1 LKGKIMAT
9 ITWVIQQLDR
19 QTSDGFV
26 TTAHWRANAVDGD
39 YSASAYGTRGWSE
52 GTPTI
57 PYDQLTQETVLGW
70 CWADGVDKDAAEA
83 ALMAQIELQKNPVT
97 ATGVPWATTE

>member
-1 LKGKIMAT
+1 MSAT

-39 YSASAYGTRGWSE
+39 YSASAYGTCGWSE
-52 GTPTI
+52 GEPII
-57 PYDQLTQETVLGW
+57 PYDQLTQDTVLGW
-70 CWADGVDKDAAEA
+70 VWADGVDKDATEA
-83 ALMAQIELQKNPVT
+83 TLTAQIEAQKNPVT
-97 ATGVPWATTE
+97 ATGLPW

>member
-1 LKGKIMAT
+1 MSAT

-39 YSASAYGTRGWSE
+39 YSASVYGTCGWSE
-52 GTPTI
+52 GEPVI
-57 PYDQLTQETVLGW
+57 PYDQLTQDTVLGW
-70 CWADGVDKDAAEA
+70 VWADGVDKDATEA
-83 ALMAQIELQKNPVT
+83 TLNAQIALQKNPVT
-97 ATGVPWATTE
+97 ATGVPW

>member
-1 LKGKIMAT
+1 MSAT

-39 YSASAYGTRGWSE
+39 YSASAYGTCGWSE
-52 GTPTI
+52 GTPAI
-57 PYDQLTQETVLGW
+57 PYDQLTQDTVLGW
-70 CWADGVDKDAAEA
+70 VWADGVDKDATEA
-83 ALMAQIELQKNPVT
+83 TLNAQIELLKNPVT
-97 ATGVPWATTE
+97 ATGVPW